1 MLIELMQKDLNF
13 WEEQMDLL
21 AQQDY
26 VVIDHF
32 FNSKELTSAHHF
44 FEQKQD
50 EGAFAKAAIGASG
63 TEKIIREIRG
73 DYTYWLERDRD
84 TELHAVFDVLD
95 EVKSVFN
102 RLLFLSLADYEFH
115 LAHYPE
121 GSFYKKH
128 LDQFEGRKNR
138 MISVIVYLN
147 KGWKDGDGGELRI
160 HSKGE
165 DAIDI
170 APLENRCV
178 MFRSDTL
185 FHEVLTSNT
194 SRKSITGWM
203 LYQPAVLP
211 YLAM

>member
-1 MLIELMQKDLNF
+1 MKKDFNF

-26 VVIDHF
+26 VIIEQF
-32 FNSKELTSAHHF
+32 FNPEQLNSAHHF
-44 FEQKQD
+44 FQQKQD
-50 EGAFAKAAIGASG
+50 EDAFAKAAVGSAG

-73 DYTYWLERDRD
+73 DYTYWLGREKDS
-84 TELHAVFDVLD
+84 ELHAVFEVLD
-95 EVKSVFN
+95 EVKSIFN

-138 MISVIVYLN
+138 MISVVIYLN
-147 KGWKDGDGGELRI
+147 KGWKIEDGGELRI
-160 HSKGE
+160 HPEGE
-165 DAIDI
+165 EAIDI
-170 APLENRCV
+170 APIENRCV
-178 MFRSDTL
+178 MFRSDAL

-194 SRKSITGWM
+194 PRKSITGWM

-211 YLAM
+211 FLAL

>member
-1 MLIELMQKDLNF
+1 MQKDLNF
-13 WEEQMDLL
+13 WDEQMDLL

-26 VVIDHF
+26 VVIDNF
-32 FNSKELTSAHHF
+32 LPKEHLLKAHDF

-50 EGAFAKAAIGASG
+50 EGVFKKAAIGASG
-63 TEKIIREIRG
+63 TEKVIREIRG
-73 DYTYWLERDRD
+73 DYTYWLEKNRDV
-84 TELHAVFDVLD
+84 ELSPVFETLD

-102 RLLFLSLADYEFH
+102 RMLYLSLADYEFH

-138 MISVIVYLN
+138 MISVIIYLN
-147 KGWKDGDGGELRI
+147 KGWQEGDGGELRVYPEG
-160 HSKGE
+160 KE
-165 DAIDI
+165 ALNI
-170 APLENRCV
+170 APLDNRCA

-211 YLAM
+211 YLAL